1 MIDLNRLIEQ
11 ANRMPPFPATVIRL
25 SHLVSSPDSNLDDV
39 IELIAFDQTLTFKLL
54 CAANSAAHAGLARVG
69 TARDAVM
76 RLGTAQVM
84 ALAVAVGARP
94 QFQTKLEAYGLA
106 EGELWRHSVSAA
118 VAAETAPRFCRTNV
132 PPEVFTAALLHD
144 AGKLVMGRFISPE
157 ILKLIL
163 KSREEDGL
171 TQLEAESL
179 HLGMDHA
186 ELGSV
191 MAKHW
196 QLPMRVIQGIKYHH
210 NPDKG
215 MDVVCD
221 FTYLSNHAAHRLE
234 AGLDGKEYV
243 FDIPAEV
250 MERLG
255 TNKTELEDL
264 GPAAAG
270 RFAQISRRYNSV

>member
-1 MIDLNRLIEQ
+1 
-11 ANRMPPFPATVIRL
+11 
-25 SHLVSSPDSNLDDV
+25 
-39 IELIAFDQTLTFKLL
+39 
-54 CAANSAAHAGLARVG
+54 
-69 TARDAVM
+69 
-76 RLGTAQVM
+76 
-84 ALAVAVGARP
+84 
-94 QFQTKLEAYGLA
+94 
-106 EGELWRHSVSAA
+106 VSAA